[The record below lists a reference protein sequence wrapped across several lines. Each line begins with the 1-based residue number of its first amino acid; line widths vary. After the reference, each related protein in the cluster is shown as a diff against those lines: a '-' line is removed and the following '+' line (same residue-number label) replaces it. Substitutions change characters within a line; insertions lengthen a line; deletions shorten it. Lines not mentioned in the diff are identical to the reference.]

1 MLSILIPTFNYNVFP
16 LVSELLKQ
24 CLECEIDFEIL
35 CQDDASDLFLIENQK
50 VNNLENCNF
59 SRNTSNLGRGKN
71 INRLAQKAKFEGLL
85 IMDCDT
91 FPTQNNYIQNYIS
104 TIEKNNKVIF
114 GGIKYKKEKPN
125 DDQLLRWIYGQA
137 RESLSVEKR
146 TTNPNGNAL
155 TSNILIQKKVFITNP
170 FDESITQYGYEDL
183 VFLSDL
189 KKKGVVVQHIDNPT
203 FHLGLETSKQFLE
216 KTKNALENL
225 KSIAKNSNF
234 NIHESKLLS
243 VSNVLNSLYLTSI
256 ISFFFKKTETTIE
269 RNLLSQKPSLL
280 LFDWYKLGYYC
291 SLKNEFI

>member
-1 MLSILIPTFNYNVFP
+1 
-16 LVSELLKQ
+16 
-24 CLECEIDFEIL
+24 
-35 CQDDASDLFLIENQK
+35 
-50 VNNLENCNF
+50 
-59 SRNTSNLGRGKN
+59 
-71 INRLAQKAKFEGLL
+71 
-85 IMDCDT
+85 
-91 FPTQNNYIQNYIS
+91 
-104 TIEKNNKVIF
+104 VIF
-114 GGIKYKKEKPN
+114 GGIEYKKQKPN

-189 KKKGVVVQHIDNPT
+189 KKKGVVVQHIDNTT
-203 FHLGLETSKQFLE
+203 FHLGLETSKHFLE

-234 NIHESKLLS
+234 DIHESKLLS
-243 VSNVLNSLYLTSI
+243 VSNMLNSLYLTSI

-280 LFDWYKLGYYC
+280 LFDLYKLGYYC
-291 SLKNEFI
+291 TLKNEII